1 MKIPMSWIAEFVEL
15 PTDLTLDAIEKAFVS
30 VGFEV
35 ESIEQTGA
43 DLTGPLVVAKV
54 ETIEELEGNKKP
66 IRYVGLDCGEGEVR
80 YVICGARNFAEGD
93 LVVAAL
99 PGAVLPGN
107 FAISARET
115 YGRTSNGMICSAK
128 ELGMG
133 DDHTG
138 IIVLPASEA
147 TIGQDAVDLLQINDL
162 IVDVAINPD
171 RGYALSLRGISREF
185 AIALRLPFKDPAEIE
200 YLSIAPAAAGTG
212 VAPVIDA
219 KDGAD
224 RIIIRTL
231 SDINATAPTPL
242 WMRRRIEKCGMRS
255 ISIAVDITNYVMLEL
270 GQALHAFDADSISGK
285 IHVQRAGDAKTFVT
299 LDGQERKLHPE
310 NLMIA
315 DDKKLLALA
324 GTMGGQESEVTDSTK
339 RIALEAAH
347 FDAITVAKNSRSH
360 KLSSEASRRFERGV
374 DPAVAEVA
382 SQRATALLVAHA
394 GATYVDIQ
402 SDETSPL
409 ASLAREIA
417 FNPQSISRLVGYE
430 YSEDQ
435 IIESL
440 TLIGGAVKKVSPS
453 EWVFAVPS
461 WRHDLWNTS
470 DITEE
475 VARIQGFDIIEA
487 RLPLGKSAA
496 TLTPLQLRKR
506 SVGLLLANLGLS
518 EVYNYPFVSEEIVKT
533 LGFVGPRAASFRLA
547 NPISEETPLLRTHLL
562 PGLLTAL
569 QRNLSRGSK
578 DVAIFEIGSVFR
590 NVTELQ
596 AVGEVA
602 TGVRPSEADIAR
614 IYASVPDQPLFVGG
628 VLTGGLDRGGWWGNG
643 RSVDWSDAISL
654 ALRIVEETGNVAE
667 VVQSDLA
674 PWHPGRCAEIR
685 VGEKAVAHAGELHP
699 RVLEELGLPP
709 RTIAFAVILS
719 ALPFNDVAPAP
730 RVWSLP
736 AATQDIALVV
746 DATVPASEVE
756 AALKAGAGDL
766 LESIALFDTYSDA
779 STIGAG
785 KISLAF
791 TMTFRAP
798 DRTLTAAEVSEY
810 REAAAASALKSC
822 GAVPRG

>member
-1 MKIPMSWIAEFVEL
+1 MKIPMSWLADYVQL
-15 PTDLTLDAIEKAFVS
+15 PEDLTEDAIEKAFVS

-35 ESIEQTGA
+35 ESIERTGA

-54 ETIEELEGNKKP
+54 LTIEELEGHKKP
-66 IRYVGLDCGEGEVR
+66 IRYVSLDCGEGETR
-80 YVICGARNFAEGD
+80 FVICGARNFEVND

-133 DDHTG
+133 DDHSG
-138 IIVLPASEA
+138 IIVLPPSVASV
-147 TIGQDAVDLLQINDL
+147 GQDAVELLLINDL
-162 IVDVAINPD
+162 VVDVAINPD
-171 RGYALSLRGISREF
+171 RGYALSLRGIAREF
-185 AIALRLPFKDPAEIE
+185 AIALRLPFSDPARSNF
-200 YLSIAPAAAGTG
+200 LTDLPSSPGKG

-231 SDINATAPTPL
+231 ESVDATAPTPL

-270 GQALHAFDADSISGK
+270 GQALHAFDADFIDGK
-285 IHVQRAGDAKTFVT
+285 IHVQRAGSTKTFIT
-299 LDGQERKLHPE
+299 LDGQERTLQAE

-324 GTMGGQESEVTDSTK
+324 GTMGGRESEVTDATK

-347 FDAITVAKNSRSH
+347 FDALAIAKNSRAH

-374 DPAVAEVA
+374 DPAIAEIA
-382 SQRATALLVAHA
+382 SQRATALLIEYA
-394 GATYVDIQ
+394 GASYADVQ
-402 SDETSPL
+402 SDETSQL
-409 ASLAREIA
+409 SEITRSIT
-417 FNPQSISRLVGYE
+417 FNPAAISRLVGYD
-430 YSEDQ
+430 YSEAQ
-435 IIESL
+435 ILESL
-440 TLIGGAVKKVSPS
+440 TLIGGSVVKHTAS
-453 EWVFAVPS
+453 EWTFEVPS

-470 DITEE
+470 DVTEE
-475 VARIQGFDIIEA
+475 VARIQGFEIIEA

-496 TLTPLQLRKR
+496 TLTPQQLRKR

-518 EVYNYPFVSEEIVKT
+518 EVYNYPFVSEEMVKV

-547 NPISEETPLLRTHLL
+547 NPISEESPLLRTHLL
-562 PGLLTAL
+562 PGLLTST
-569 QRNLSRGSK
+569 QRNISRGAK

-590 NVTELQ
+590 NVSELQ
-596 AVGEVA
+596 SAGSVA
-602 TGVRPSEADIAR
+602 TGVRPSDSEISR
-614 IYASVPDQPLFVGG
+614 IYGSVPDQPLFVSG
-628 VLTGGLDRGGWWGNG
+628 VLAGGLDRAGWWGAG
-643 RSVDWSDAISL
+643 RAVDWSDAIAL
-654 ALRIVEETGNVAE
+654 AVRIIESTGNVGE

-685 VGEKAVAHAGELHP
+685 IGEKAVAHAGELHP

-719 ALPFNDVAPAP
+719 ALPFNDVTPAP
-730 RVWSLP
+730 RVWSMP
-736 AATQDIALVV
+736 AATQDIALIV
-746 DATVPASEVE
+746 DASTPAREVQS
-756 AALKAGAGDL
+756 ALQAGAGEL
-766 LESIALFDTYSDA
+766 LESISLFDTYSDA
-779 STIGAG
+779 VSIGEG

-810 REAAAASALKSC
+810 RERAAASALKQC
-822 GAVPRG
+822 GAIPRT